1 MRIIQTGDLTPETTE
16 ALDPESRHWIYN
28 ALDCCLTSE
37 ILGTIRPQLDPTTLG
52 VYRHALS
59 LQGPVMAMKLRGVR
73 VDQRRRARVLKQFE
87 EQVDVVAYN
96 LARLVCDG
104 VGYRSMPADFRNPKT
119 AKGEFN
125 WASPHQIKELLY
137 TVMRLPERKHK
148 GSVTANR
155 DALESLFDYF
165 HATPILSH
173 LLVLRDLG
181 KKIGVLRTAI
191 DPDGRMRTSY
201 NIAGT
206 ETGRFSSNVSDF
218 GTGTNLQ
225 NIEDSLRSILV
236 ADPGMKFAY
245 IDLEQAES
253 RLVGAICW
261 NLFRRDTYLSAC
273 ESGDLHTTVTKMARR
288 DLPWCGDPKA
298 DREIAD
304 GIAYRHLTYR
314 DLSKKLG
321 HGSNYDG
328 KPPTM
333 ARHSHLPV
341 PVVKEFQHGY
351 FSGFPEIP
359 MWHEHVKRTLL
370 EMGNITSLSGRRRW
384 FFGRRN
390 EAATQREAIAFDPQG
405 SVGDIL
411 NRGMLNVWQSGLCEL
426 LLQVHDAVLVQYPAH
441 LEDEII
447 PQLQKLL
454 VVPVPLEGGRTLTIP
469 CDTAVGWNFSKHDKD
484 KNPDGLKKYKG
495 TDTRQRTEEPSAS
508 ELDLILC

>member
-1 MRIIQTGDLTPETTE
+1 MRTIQTGDLTPEISE
-16 ALDPESRHWIYN
+16 ALDPETRHWIYN
-28 ALDCCLTSE
+28 GLDCCLTSE
-37 ILGTIRPQLDPTTLG
+37 IFNVLEPQLDPFTRRT
-52 VYRHALS
+52 YHHALS
-59 LQGPVMAMKLRGVR
+59 LQGPVMAMKLRGVL
-73 VDQRRRARVLKQFE
+73 VDQRRRAQVLSQFE
-87 EQVDVVAYN
+87 EQLDVVAFN

-104 VGYRSMPADFRNPKT
+104 VGYRSIPADLRNPKT

-125 WASPHQIKELLY
+125 GGSPHQIKELLY
-137 TVMRLPERKHK
+137 HVMRLPERKRRGK
-148 GSVTANR
+148 VTADR

-165 HATPILSH
+165 HATPILNH
-173 LLVLRDLG
+173 LLVLRDLS

-191 DPDGRMRTSY
+191 DSDGRMRTSY

-225 NIEDSLRSILV
+225 NIEDALRAILV

-253 RLVGAICW
+253 RAVGAICW
-261 NLFRRDTYLSAC
+261 NLFRLDAYLSAC

-288 DLPWCGDPKA
+288 DLPWTGDPRT
-298 DREIAD
+298 DRGIAD

-359 MWHEHVKRTLL
+359 MWHAHVKRQLL
-370 EMGNITSLSGRRRW
+370 EEGNIISLSGRRRY

-390 EAATQREAIAFDPQG
+390 DPATQREAIAFDPQG
-405 SVGDIL
+405 SVGDFLNIGMRQVWRL
-411 NRGMLNVWQSGLCEL
+411 NRCEL
-426 LLQVHDAVLVQYPAH
+426 LLQVHDAILVQYPEH
-441 LEDEII
+441 LEDEVI
-447 PQLQKLL
+447 PLLQKEIL
-454 VVPVPLEGGRTLTIP
+454 VDVPLAGGRTLTIP
-469 CDTAVGWNFSKHDKD
+469 CDTATGWNFSKFDPE
-484 KNPDGLKKYKG
+484 KNPDGLKKFKG
-495 TDTRQRTEEPSAS
+495 GDTRKRTGDPSSS
-508 ELDLILC
+508 ELDFILC